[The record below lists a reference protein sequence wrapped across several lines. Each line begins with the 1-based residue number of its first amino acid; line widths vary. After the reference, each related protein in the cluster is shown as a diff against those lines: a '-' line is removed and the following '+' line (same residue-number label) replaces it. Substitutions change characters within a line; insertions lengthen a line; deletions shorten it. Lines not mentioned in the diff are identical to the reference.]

1 LVAVSWVESD
11 STANFSGV
19 CSFASCALLLLADL
33 VGVTVGV
40 TSDCGMAVDVSG
52 GGCVSE

>member
-1 LVAVSWVESD
+1 MSWVESD
-11 STANFSGV
+11 STVIFSGV

-40 TSDCGMAVDVSG
+40 TSDCGMAVG
-52 GGCVSE
+52 GRGGCVCVSE